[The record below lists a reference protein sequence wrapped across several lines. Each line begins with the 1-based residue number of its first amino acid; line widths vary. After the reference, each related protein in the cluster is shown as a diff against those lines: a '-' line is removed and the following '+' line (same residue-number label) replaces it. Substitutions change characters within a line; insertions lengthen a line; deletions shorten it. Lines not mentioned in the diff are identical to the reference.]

1 MTVSAS
7 CLAKSD
13 QESETLQRADGDAIV
28 PDVTLLELVTVASE
42 YAESERELPATI
54 VYMVNGGSVRLCG
67 NFRGA
72 RFDLS
77 TCVEA

>member
-1 MTVSAS
+1 MTVS
-7 CLAKSD
+7 SD
-13 QESETLQRADGDAIV
+13 GESEAQQTVDRDPIV
-28 PDVTLLELVTVASE
+28 PNVTLLELIAIVSE
-42 YAESERELPATI
+42 YAESERELLATV

>member
-1 MTVSAS
+1 MN
-7 CLAKSD
+7 
-13 QESETLQRADGDAIV
+13 
-28 PDVTLLELVTVASE
+28 VTLLELIAIVSE
-42 YAESERELPATI
+42 YAESERELLATI

-72 RFDLS
+72 RFYLS

>member
-1 MTVSAS
+1 MEGA
-7 CLAKSD
+7 LMN
-13 QESETLQRADGDAIV
+13 
-28 PDVTLLELVTVASE
+28 VTLLELIAIVSE
-42 YAESERELPATI
+42 YAESERELLATI

>member
-1 MTVSAS
+1 MTVS
-7 CLAKSD
+7 SD
-13 QESETLQRADGDAIV
+13 GESEAQQTVDRDPIV
-28 PDVTLLELVTVASE
+28 PNVTLLELIAIVSE